1 MKCLKLLFI
10 GWILFVANDVHG
22 QQNDSLDVYHAYI
35 FEMLDNASQGEYAML
50 YEAIDLESIVDRA
63 TADLEIPEYDLRM
76 IKMGMIE
83 GASREIKTSY
93 GALFDRADR
102 IEYVNYDEIDE
113 FYSIV
118 IRVSG
123 DFGLNY
129 LSFSMETREDS
140 VKIVDIYPFVSGEY
154 VSESM
159 NKTIKIILK
168 ETNRSVFNNLLEALS
183 GKEKEFTENL
193 PNIVKIRNLNY
204 EGKHQEARELYE
216 SLPESVQNHKYFIL
230 TMTNA
235 AADLDDSFYLDL
247 IERYLKYYP
256 DDPSFPLVA
265 IDGYLLRGNIQKAQ
279 EMIDELDDAIG
290 GDPYLDIFRGNVARI
305 GGNDEQA
312 SKYFKKAILKNM
324 YWEEAYWSLIEI
336 YLEEEDYTSVIQY
349 LDRLKF
355 VFGYIFEEE
364 NFNAEPYLAFSQS
377 EEFANWINPEE

>member
-1 MKCLKLLFI
+1 
-10 GWILFVANDVHG
+10 
-22 QQNDSLDVYHAYI
+22 
-35 FEMLDNASQGEYAML
+35 
-50 YEAIDLESIVDRA
+50 
-63 TADLEIPEYDLRM
+63 M